1 MKIKITEGQLERIKS
16 RINEGVDN
24 QYNREVLV
32 TFNTYNVKY
41 KGHEINDISPITL
54 RLYYTIEIEG
64 RSWGIKDISLSNIT
78 GPSDIEIELEYY
90 VDSDNTKTITLPMK
104 LNWETVFK
112 DQING
117 LRGIITIDDK
127 VEVEL
132 VNDSEGNLVVKE
144 IRVDVYTL

>member
-24 QYNREVLV
+24 QYNREVIV
-32 TFNTYNVKY
+32 NFNTYNVNY
-41 KGHEINDISPITL
+41 KGYEINDISPISL
-54 RLYYTIEIEG
+54 RLYYNIEIEG
-64 RSWGIKDISLSNIT
+64 RSWGFKDIILSNII

-90 VDSDNTKTITLPMK
+90 VDADNTDTITLPMK
-104 LNWETVFK
+104 LNWEAVVK
-112 DQING
+112 EEEKG
-117 LRGIITIDDK
+117 MGVITIDDK

-144 IRVDVYTL
+144 IRVIVYAL